1 MGRIKVVGRF
11 VKKDDI
17 RIFQQHFRQ
26 DNLGTLAAT
35 HLRHHVVLANFGQA
49 QPVHDPLD
57 FSFNIVEVIG
67 IELFLNAAGPGQQ
80 AVVHLRSVVLI

>member
-1 MGRIKVVGRF
+1 MGRIKVVGWF

-17 RIFQQHFRQ
+17 RIFQQHLRQ

-35 HLRHHVVLANFGQA
+35 HLRYHVVLADFSQA
-49 QPVHDPLD
+49 QTVHDPLD

-67 IELFLNAAGPGQQ
+67 IKLLLDAAGPGQQ
-80 AVVHLRSVVLI
+80 AVVHLCSVVLI